1 MKDLKGLLLNE
12 LAEIYDAEK
21 QLTKALPQMVEAANS
36 PELQSALD
44 NHLDQTREHVAR
56 LESVFDAFETKPK
69 GKRSI
74 AMVGLIAEAVEWARM
89 EADAPVADAA
99 LILAIQKIE
108 HYEIASYGGLRTW
121 ADLLGQDEA
130 VVLLDQTTDEEKD
143 TDALLNEI
151 AGRINVEAAERGDE
165 YEIPLA
171 QFNRAKSRQVSPV
184 EKSSGRSKRQTVAK
198 SRR

>member
-12 LAEIYDAEK
+12 LAEVYDAEK
-21 QLTKALPQMVEAANS
+21 QLTKAFPRLIEVAHE

-44 NHLDQTREHVAR
+44 NHLEQTREHVAR
-56 LESVFDAFETKPK
+56 LVSVFEDFDAEPR

-74 AMVGLIAEAVEWARM
+74 AMVGLIAEAVEWTRM
-89 EADAPVADAA
+89 KADAPVMDAA

-121 ADLLGQDEA
+121 ADLLGMDEA

-165 YEIPLA
+165 YEIPLE
-171 QFNRAKSRQVSPV
+171 QFNRARSRLAAPP
-184 EKSSGRSKRQTVAK
+184 EKSAGGRRQSAAK
-198 SRR
+198 QRR

>member
-1 MKDLKGLLLNE
+1 M
-12 LAEIYDAEK
+12 I
-21 QLTKALPQMVEAANS
+21 EAANS

-44 NHLDQTREHVAR
+44 NHLEQTREHVAR
-56 LESVFDAFETKPK
+56 LVSVFDAFDIEPK

-74 AMVGLIAEAVEWARM
+74 AMVGLIAEAVEWSRM

-121 ADLLGQDEA
+121 ADLLGRDEA

-143 TDALLNEI
+143 IDALLNEI
-151 AGRINVEAAERGDE
+151 AGRINVEAAERGEE

-171 QFNRAKSRQVSPV
+171 QFNQAKSRQTSPV
-184 EKSSGRSKRQTVAK
+184 EKSSGKSKRQTAAK